1 MLKLDEMYR
10 YIAWR
15 LALIVPTVLAASTVI
30 FLVMRVLPGDI
41 TLVISGDVA
50 VNPEVRETLR
60 EELGLND
67 SLHIQYGRW
76 LWSMVNGEFGGRSL
90 ESQEA
95 IGSMIGRQLP
105 VTLLLTGYTIL
116 LSIVVSVPLGV
127 LAATWKDRWP
137 DRLVRV
143 TTLGGLALPHLWI
156 ALLVLL
162 GLLLLFRWS
171 PPIIYDAPWTHPWSH
186 LQLMTWPALILAWEY
201 SSHLVRVTRSSM
213 LESFSQAYVTTARS
227 KGLPGYAVVLRHVL
241 PNALIPPVTML
252 GLQIGMLISGALI
265 LETIFGLPGI
275 GRGLVKAAVSRDYPV
290 IQSLATLLV
299 FLSLVV
305 NLIVDMLYKFIDPR
319 VSYSV

>member
-60 EELGLND
+60 EELSLND

-171 PPIIYDAPWTHPWSH
+171 PPIIYDAPWTTHGA
-186 LQLMTWPALILAWEY
+186 T
-201 SSHLVRVTRSSM
+201 SS
-213 LESFSQAYVTTARS
+213 
-227 KGLPGYAVVLRHVL
+227 
-241 PNALIPPVTML
+241 
-252 GLQIGMLISGALI
+252 
-265 LETIFGLPGI
+265 
-275 GRGLVKAAVSRDYPV
+275 
-290 IQSLATLLV
+290 
-299 FLSLVV
+299 
-305 NLIVDMLYKFIDPR
+305 
-319 VSYSV
+319 